1 MKRLIFLTLST
12 LCAATFAQIPDYVPT
27 DGLVGW
33 WTMNGDL
40 NDATGNY
47 SGGQSYGVEYVV
59 DRNGVAN
66 GAISFDGVS
75 GYVEID
81 GMVDVEDFSISLWYF
96 ADPEQTAVQTDVA
109 PLVYVGRDSGVNPN
123 VSGFGTGFSP
133 VEMLS
138 FFGGVGTTGGTPTVP
153 SIFDEWTH
161 WTVTY
166 TSSSQAMTFYRNGGA
181 AGTATF
187 PSFLNPSPQIFFGA
201 VDPLAYSKFHG
212 ILDDVSIWSRA
223 LLSSEVEVLYS
234 ETSLLGCTDSGA
246 CNFNV
251 QAFVDDGSC
260 HFNCQFCLTG
270 TVWSEE
276 LGGCIGDGS
285 GDINLDGCV
294 QLNDLLDLLSAYGNC
309 GAEEV
314 PWQCGDPLA
323 YQGYDYVTVQIGEQC
338 WLAENLRNELYQNG
352 DSIPA
357 NLSDEEWGNTDTGGV
372 GATTVFGEPSFLC
385 EEFSPDGDGCDE
397 AWSLTAYGRLYNWY
411 ALNDARGLC
420 PSGWHVPSDEEWT
433 SLTNQFGGLSNSG
446 DELKTAS
453 GWYQGGNGS
462 NASGFS
468 ALPGGIRNGGNGSF
482 QTAGSK
488 AFFWT
493 ATENI
498 DREFTYGQDSV
509 IRVTHKDQQKGMSV
523 RCLKDLEE

>member
-1 MKRLIFLTLST
+1 MKRLLFLTLST
-12 LCAATFAQIPDYVPT
+12 LCAGTFAQVPDYVPT

-47 SGGQSYGVEYVV
+47 SGGQSYGVEYVA

-96 ADPEQTAVQTDVA
+96 ADPEQTAVQNDVA

-138 FFGGVGTTGGTPTVP
+138 FFGGVGTTGGTPMVP

-166 TSSSQAMTFYRNGGA
+166 TSSSQAMTFYRNGVEV
-181 AGTATF
+181 GTATF

-212 ILDDVSIWSRA
+212 ILDDVSIWSKA

-251 QAFVDDGSC
+251 EAIIDDGSC

-270 TVWSEE
+270 TVWNEE

-309 GAEEV
+309 ASEESA
-314 PWQCGDPLA
+314 WQCGDSLE
-323 YQGYDYVTVQIGEQC
+323 YQGYDYATVQIGEQC
-338 WLAENLRNELYQNG
+338 WFAEDLRTTSFLDGSPIPSMEELENSWTELLQPAYGYYTSENG
-352 DSIPA
+352 V
-357 NLSDEEWGNTDTGGV
+357 SDET
-372 GATTVFGEPSFLC
+372 P
-385 EEFSPDGDGCDE
+385 
-397 AWSLTAYGRLYNWY
+397 LYNHFVIQ
-411 ALNDARGLC
+411 DERGLC
-420 PSGWHVPSDEEWT
+420 PTGWKVPSIEEMPVGSSNTDWPNLEYRGYLNADAGNPLFMGGASEVWYWT
-433 SLTNQFGGLSNSG
+433 ESIEDGRAYDIGIWSFGNEIGTG
-446 DELKTAS
+446 YHV
-453 GWYQGGNGS
+453 YQY
-462 NASGFS
+462 GF
-468 ALPGGIRNGGNGSF
+468 
-482 QTAGSK
+482 
-488 AFFWT
+488 
-493 ATENI
+493 
-498 DREFTYGQDSV
+498 
-509 IRVTHKDQQKGMSV
+509 SV
-523 RCLKDLEE
+523 RCIKDSE